1 MTRRTNR
8 LPWLVVAL
16 LLLGGLIVTGMWAP
30 EFVDPPILENVAK
43 DEYGTT
49 VGGLGF
55 FQVPGAWLGTN
66 EYGVPLHQFA
76 AQGASIVALP
86 AAIAGMLVMALATL
100 SGLVRCADVP
110 WLDTV
115 LQVFGELTGALPRMV
130 VVVVVSLLLPY
141 DYKYLL
147 PIALVWAVLASPAAM
162 DEAAASAGRLGGARF
177 VEALRAHGFSATRIY
192 LYHVVW
198 MNLRPV
204 IVRQGAEVMMQVVF
218 LEIALSYLALAS
230 NSPSFTHAENMHS
243 WAELLYLG
251 YSAFLGREMGHALI
265 ASLILVAIT
274 AVMAQSFRFAA
285 RAR

>member
-1 MTRRTNR
+1 MSTQRFRA
-8 LPWLVVAL
+8 LWLAVGCAL
-16 LLLGGLIVTGMWAP
+16 LGALICAGMLAP
-30 EFVDPPILENVAK
+30 EFVDPPNLDHVSK
-43 DEYGTT
+43 DEYGST

-55 FQVPGAWLGTN
+55 FVVEGAPLGTN
-66 EYGVPLHQFA
+66 EYGVPLHQLA
-76 AQGASIVALP
+76 LQGASIVAFP
-86 AAIAGMLVMALATL
+86 AALAGLLVMAFATFA
-100 SGLVRCADVP
+100 GLVRCADVA
-110 WLDTV
+110 WLDTA
-115 LQVFGELTGALPRMV
+115 LQAFGEITGALPRMV
-130 VVVVVSLLLPY
+130 VVLVVALLLPY
-141 DYKYLL
+141 DWKYLL

-177 VEALRAHGFSATRIY
+177 VEALRAHGFSAIRIY

-230 NSPSFTHAENMHS
+230 NAPSFTHAENLNS

-251 YSAFLGREMGHALI
+251 YSWILDRHLGHAVFLSFALI
-265 ASLILVAIT
+265 AVT
-274 AVMAQSFRFAA
+274 ALMAQSFRLAA